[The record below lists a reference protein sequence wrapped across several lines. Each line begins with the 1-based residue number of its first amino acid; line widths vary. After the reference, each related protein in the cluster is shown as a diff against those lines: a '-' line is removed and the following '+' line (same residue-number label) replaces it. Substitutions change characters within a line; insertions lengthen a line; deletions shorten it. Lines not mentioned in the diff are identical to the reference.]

1 MTTPPPPPR
10 PSVPVA
16 KPAAGTAP
24 PLYPTRSGAGAFL
37 GRQLGQRIL
46 KPVTLLGITPSGV
59 EIAAAAAQAMG
70 CNFDVVVSAHVRME
84 GLGIIGA
91 IAEDASAVTDSE
103 FQPRFGMMEALDEA
117 MDRARRAIKTER
129 LLFRGQRSLSS
140 LADTNVVVIDGNLT
154 SPWKALAAVEA
165 ARGAGAL
172 TVAVAAAASTS
183 VVQEHLRNRRVTLIC
198 PAIVMDLA
206 GHPNPFGDPVDAS
219 AERLRSIVVAR
230 QAA

>member
-1 MTTPPPPPR
+1 MTAPKP
-10 PSVPVA
+10 
-16 KPAAGTAP
+16 PAAGPPAAKAPP

-46 KPVTLLGITPSGV
+46 KPVLLLGITPSGV

-70 CNFDVVVSAHVRME
+70 CDFDVVVASHVRME

-91 IAEDASAVTDSE
+91 IAEDSPAVTDSE
-103 FQPRFGMMEALDEA
+103 FQPRFGMMEALEEA

-129 LLFRGQRSLSS
+129 ILFRGQRPLHGLS
-140 LADTNVVVIDGNLT
+140 DTNVVIMDGNLT
-154 SPWKALAAVEA
+154 SPWKALAAAEA
-165 ARGAGAL
+165 ATQAGAM

-183 VVQEHLRNRRVTLIC
+183 VVQEHLRNRRITLIC
-198 PAIVMDLA
+198 PAIVMDHT
-206 GHPNPFGDPVDAS
+206 GHPNPFGDPTDAS

>member
-1 MTTPPPPPR
+1 M
-10 PSVPVA
+10 A
-16 KPAAGTAP
+16 AP

-37 GRQLGQRIL
+37 GRQLSQRIL
-46 KPVTLLGITPSGV
+46 RPALLLGITPSGV

-70 CNFDVVVSAHVRME
+70 CHFDVVVAAHVRME

-117 MDRARRAIKTER
+117 MDKARRAIKTER
-129 LLFRGQRSLSS
+129 LLFRGQRALHALSE
-140 LADTNVVVIDGNLT
+140 TNVVIMDGNLT

-165 ARGAGAL
+165 ARTAGAL

-206 GHPNPFGDPVDAS
+206 GHANPFGDPVDAS

>member
-1 MTTPPPPPR
+1 M
-10 PSVPVA
+10 A
-16 KPAAGTAP
+16 C
-24 PLYPTRSGAGAFL
+24 
-37 GRQLGQRIL
+37 
-46 KPVTLLGITPSGV
+46 
-59 EIAAAAAQAMG
+59 E
-70 CNFDVVVSAHVRME
+70 FDVVVASHVRME

-91 IAEDASAVTDSE
+91 IAEDADAVTDSA
-103 FQPRFGMMEALDEA
+103 FQPRFGMIEALEEA

-129 LLFRGQRSLSS
+129 VLFRGQRTLHNLSE
-140 LADTNVVVIDGNLT
+140 TNVVIVDGNLT

-165 ARGAGAL
+165 ARKANAL
-172 TVAVAAAASTS
+172 TVTVAAAASTS

-198 PAIVMDLA
+198 PAIVMDLS